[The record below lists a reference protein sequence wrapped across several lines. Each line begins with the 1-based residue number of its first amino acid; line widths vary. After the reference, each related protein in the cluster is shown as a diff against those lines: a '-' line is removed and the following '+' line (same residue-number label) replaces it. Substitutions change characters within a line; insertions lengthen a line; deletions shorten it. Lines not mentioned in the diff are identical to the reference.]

1 MTGTGD
7 RINSVPTASRSIARI
22 LIDELLARK
31 VDHAFGIPGD
41 YALGLFDEIV
51 HSPLALINT
60 CDEQGAGFAADAYAR
75 VRGLGVVCV
84 TYGVG
89 GLKLVNSTAQA
100 YAERSPV
107 VVISGAPGVHE
118 ITGDALLHHRV
129 RDFDTQHRVFREV
142 TVAQTT
148 LDDPAT
154 AHQEILR
161 VLDAAARHKRP
172 IYIEMP
178 RDCVHLA
185 AEDAEDRAHER
196 GQHEIDPAVLTE
208 ALDEAVAMLN
218 AAQRPIVLAG
228 VEIHRFG
235 LQDQL
240 IEFIAKSSI
249 RFATTIMGKSVV
261 NEDLPGFVG
270 VYAGG
275 LSNEMVRAAVE
286 DSDCI
291 LNLGAMLTDLNTGIF
306 TAHLDPAKII
316 AATADEL
323 GIRRH
328 HYRGI
333 DLATFLKALC
343 DADLIERGPLPDSCH
358 VGQTSFD
365 AAPDYPISVSRVF
378 ECLDATL
385 SEDIAVVADPGDA
398 LFGAIDLTI
407 HSRTEFIACA
417 YYASLGF
424 AIPASIA
431 LQVAESSWRPL
442 VLVGDGAFQMT
453 GMELATAARYGL
465 TPIVVVLDNQGYGT
479 ERPMLDGDFNDVHP
493 WAFTAIPQ
501 LIGYGRGYDVKTES
515 ELVDALT
522 AALADKST
530 LAIIHVRL
538 AQDDFSPA
546 LERLTTALRKRV

>member
-1 MTGTGD
+1 M
-7 RINSVPTASRSIARI
+7 NEPRSIARV
-22 LIDELLARK
+22 LIDELLARN
-31 VDHAFGIPGD
+31 VGHAFGIPGD

-51 HSPLALINT
+51 RSPLGLVNT
-60 CDEQGAGFAADAYAR
+60 CDEQAAGFAADAYAR
-75 VRGLGVVCV
+75 VRGLGCAVV

-107 VVISGAPGVHE
+107 VVVSGAPGVGE
-118 ITGDALLHHRV
+118 VTGDALLHHRV
-129 RDFDTQHRVFREV
+129 RDFDTQRRVFREV
-142 TVAQTT
+142 TVAQAV
-148 LDDPAT
+148 LDDPET
-154 AHQEILR
+154 AHAEILR
-161 VLDAAARHKRP
+161 VLDAAERSKRP
-172 IYIEMP
+172 VYIEIP
-178 RDCVHLA
+178 RDCVHQA
-185 AEDAEDRAHER
+185 AVIETGHER
-196 GQHEIDPAVLTE
+196 TRRDVDPAALAE

-218 AAQRPIVLAG
+218 AAARPIVLAG

-235 LQDQL
+235 LQDKL
-240 IEFIAKSSI
+240 IEFIVRSGI

-275 LSNEMVRAAVE
+275 LSNETVRAAVE

-316 AATADEL
+316 AATADQL

-333 DLATFLKALC
+333 DLETFLAALC
-343 DADLIERGPLPDSCH
+343 QADLRDRGALPDSCH
-358 VGQTSFD
+358 VGASVFEPARE
-365 AAPDYPISVSRVF
+365 AAVTVERVF
-378 ECLDATL
+378 ECLDARLT
-385 SEDIAVVADPGDA
+385 EDVAVVADPGDA

-407 HSRTEFIACA
+407 HSRTEFVACA

-424 AIPASIA
+424 AVPASIA
-431 LQVAESSWRPL
+431 LQMAEPGWRPL

-453 GMELATAARYGL
+453 GLELSTSARYGL

-479 ERPMLDGDFNDVHP
+479 ERPMLDGAFNDVHP
-493 WAFTAIPQ
+493 WAFSEIPR
-501 LIGYGRGYDVKTES
+501 LIGAGRGYLCETEGAF
-515 ELVDALT
+515 VDALES
-522 AALADKST
+522 ALT
-530 LAIIHVRL
+530 NTQELAIIHVRL
-538 AQDDFSPA
+538 AADDFSPA
-546 LERLTTALRKRV
+546 LSRLTENLRKRV

>member
-1 MTGTGD
+1 MAP
-7 RINSVPTASRSIARI
+7 NRSIAGL
-22 LIDELLARK
+22 LIDELLARN
-31 VDHAFGIPGD
+31 VQHAFGIPGD
-41 YALGLFDEIV
+41 YALGLFDEIEK
-51 HSPLALINT
+51 SPLTLINT

-75 VRGLGVVCV
+75 VRGLGAVCV

-89 GLKLVNSTAQA
+89 GLKLINSTAQA

-107 VVISGAPGVHE
+107 IVVSGAPGVAE
-118 ITGDALLHHRV
+118 ITGDELLHHRV
-129 RDFDTQHRVFREV
+129 RDFNTQLRVFREV
-142 TVAQTT
+142 TVAQAV
-148 LDDPAT
+148 LDDPDT
-154 AHQEILR
+154 AHGEILR
-161 VLDAAARHKRP
+161 VLDAAERIKRP
-172 IYIEMP
+172 VYIEIP
-178 RDCVHLA
+178 RDCVHLPA
-185 AEDAEDRAHER
+185 VIEHSHER
-196 GQHEIDPAVLTE
+196 PQREVDPAVLAE
-208 ALDEAVAMLN
+208 ALEEATRMLN
-218 AAQRPIVLAG
+218 AAKRPIVLAG

-235 LQDQL
+235 LQDKL
-240 IEFIAKSSI
+240 IEFIVKSGI

-306 TAHLDPAKII
+306 TALLDPARII
-316 AATADEL
+316 AATADQL

-333 DLATFLKALC
+333 DLATFLEALC
-343 DADLIERGPLPDSCH
+343 EADLVERGPLPDSCH
-358 VGQTSFD
+358 VG
-365 AAPDYPISVSRVF
+365 APVFRPETGQAITVSRVF

-385 SEDIAVVADPGDA
+385 AEDIAVVADPGDA

-424 AIPASIA
+424 AVPASIA
-431 LQVAESSWRPL
+431 LQTAEPGWRPL

-453 GMELATAARYGL
+453 GLELTTSARYGL
-465 TPIVVVLDNQGYGT
+465 TPIVIVLDNQGYGT
-479 ERPMLDGDFNDVHP
+479 ERPMLDGAFNDVHP
-493 WAFTAIPQ
+493 WSFTKIPE
-501 LIGYGRGYDVKTES
+501 LIGAGTGFLAETEDQFV
-515 ELVDALT
+515 EALES
-522 AALADKST
+522 ALADTST

-546 LERLTTALRKRV
+546 LGRLTTNLRKRV